1 MTRLRIAALAAAM
14 FAGLLFAPLAGAAN
28 ADELVTTYETDA
40 PFADVT
46 ADIQDAIINRGYN
59 VDYHGHIGEMLNRT
73 AGDVGAAKAL
83 YKNAEFM
90 QFCSAVVSRA
100 VMEADIGN
108 IAFCPYIVFAYEAQA
123 KPGTVVVGF
132 RRLPKG
138 DGRDQ
143 VNDLLDGIVKE
154 GAGQ

>member
-1 MTRLRIAALAAAM
+1 MTRLRIAALAAAAI
-14 FAGLLFAPLAGAAN
+14 AGSLLMHSGAAS

-40 PFADVT
+40 AFADVS
-46 ADIQDAIINRGYN
+46 ADLQDAIVNRGYN

-73 AGDVGAAKAL
+73 AGDVGASKAL
-83 YKNAEFM
+83 YKHAELM

-108 IAFCPYIVFAYEAQA
+108 IAFCPYIVFAYEAQS

-132 RRLPKG
+132 RRLPKDG
-138 DGRDQ
+138 GRDQ
-143 VNDLLDGIVKE
+143 VNDLLDSIVRE